1 MLIEGIG
8 LLELA
13 GACWSLLELA
23 GACWSLLPLYHSSS
37 Q

>member
-1 MLIEGIG
+1 MQTGS

-23 GACWSLLPLYHSSS
+23 GYNSAPDNEF
-37 Q
+37 QVK